1 MCKCLFVQWIGL
13 VDRIGLVNGTCE
25 LKVLGNILKKLKNLL
40 SLRTEITIQIIDKN
54 FNYHNPEPITV
65 EGLLVDDEIS
75 KVVNHGT
82 SQGVNLK
89 IGWLNRMETALGDK
103 IRKQF
108 LVGKNGKDF
117 CILLTKPKQEEIST

>member
-1 MCKCLFVQWIGL
+1 MGKF
-13 VDRIGLVNGTCE
+13 
-25 LKVLGNILKKLKNLL
+25 LKKLRNLL

-54 FNYHNPEPITV
+54 FNYHNPEPIIV
-65 EGLLVDDEIS
+65 EGLLVDDEVG
-75 KVVNHGT
+75 KVVEHGA

-89 IGWLNRMETALGDK
+89 AGWLNRMETVLGNK

-117 CILLTKPKQEEIST
+117 CILLTKPKEEEIPT

>member
-1 MCKCLFVQWIGL
+1 MK
-13 VDRIGLVNGTCE
+13 DS
-25 LKVLGNILKKLKNLL
+25 LKKLYKKFRNIL

-54 FNYHNPEPITV
+54 FNYHNPEPVTV

-75 KVVNHGT
+75 KVVNHGA

-89 IGWLNRMETALGDK
+89 AGWLNRMETALGDK

-108 LVGKNGKDF
+108 LVGKNGKNF
-117 CILLTKPKQEEIST
+117 CILLTKPKEEEIA

>member
-1 MCKCLFVQWIGL
+1 MGKF
-13 VDRIGLVNGTCE
+13 
-25 LKVLGNILKKLKNLL
+25 LKKLRNLL

-54 FNYHNPEPITV
+54 FNYHNPEPIIV
-65 EGLLVDDEIS
+65 EGLLVDDEVG
-75 KVVNHGT
+75 KVVEHGS

-89 IGWLNRMETALGDK
+89 AGWLNRMETVLGDK

-117 CILLTKPKQEEIST
+117 CILLTKPKPEEEIPA

>member
-1 MCKCLFVQWIGL
+1 MKS
-13 VDRIGLVNGTCE
+13 
-25 LKVLGNILKKLKNLL
+25 LGNFLKKLKNLL
-40 SLRTEITIQIIDKN
+40 SLRTEITVQIIDKN

-89 IGWLNRMETALGDK
+89 AGWLNRMETALGDK

-108 LVGKNGKDF
+108 LVGKNGRDF
-117 CILLTKPKQEEIST
+117 CILLTKPKQEEVST

>member
-1 MCKCLFVQWIGL
+1 MGKF
-13 VDRIGLVNGTCE
+13 
-25 LKVLGNILKKLKNLL
+25 LKKLKNLL

-54 FNYHNPEPITV
+54 FNYHNPEPIIV
-65 EGLLVDDEIS
+65 EGLLVDDEVG
-75 KVVNHGT
+75 KVVEHGA

-89 IGWLNRMETALGDK
+89 AGWLNRMETVLGNK

-117 CILLTKPKQEEIST
+117 CILLTKPKEEEIST

>member
-1 MCKCLFVQWIGL
+1 MGKF
-13 VDRIGLVNGTCE
+13 
-25 LKVLGNILKKLKNLL
+25 LKKLRNLL

-54 FNYHNPEPITV
+54 FNYHNPEPIIV
-65 EGLLVDDEIS
+65 EGLLVDDEVG
-75 KVVNHGT
+75 KVVEHGA

-89 IGWLNRMETALGDK
+89 AGWLNRMETVLGNK

-117 CILLTKPKQEEIST
+117 CILLTKPKEEEPAT